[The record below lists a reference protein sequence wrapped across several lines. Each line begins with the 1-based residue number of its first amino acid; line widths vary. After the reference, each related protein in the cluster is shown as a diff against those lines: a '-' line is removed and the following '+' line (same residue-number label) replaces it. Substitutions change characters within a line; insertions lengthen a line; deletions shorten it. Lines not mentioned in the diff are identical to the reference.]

1 MDRLAKRLK
10 QIKKDQLV
18 FNRAVEEADTRF
30 AALCQE
36 NERQVVELILK
47 GLESNNPVYLMKRL

>member
-18 FNRAVEEADTRF
+18 FNRAVEEADKRF

-47 GLESNNPVYLMKRL
+47 GLESNNPV

>member
-1 MDRLAKRLK
+1 MVGLAKRLK

-30 AALCQE
+30 AALCQD
-36 NERQVVELILK
+36 NERQVVKLILK
-47 GLESNNPVYLMKRL
+47 GLESNNPV